1 MPLTTINL
9 MRTLAIDLGNRRVG
23 LAMSDAGA
31 KFATPYEVVETSN
44 PDLAVQ
50 PIVAVVERE
59 GVERIVMGLPL
70 NMNDTIGP
78 AARQVVAWVKKLK
91 ACVNVPIVFVDER
104 LSSFAAEQQ
113 LNDRKRAGEKLT
125 RGKKKQQIDALA
137 AAGFLQEFLDGKLV
151 ELKIPG

>member
-1 MPLTTINL
+1 
-9 MRTLAIDLGNRRVG
+9 
-23 LAMSDAGA
+23 MSDAGA